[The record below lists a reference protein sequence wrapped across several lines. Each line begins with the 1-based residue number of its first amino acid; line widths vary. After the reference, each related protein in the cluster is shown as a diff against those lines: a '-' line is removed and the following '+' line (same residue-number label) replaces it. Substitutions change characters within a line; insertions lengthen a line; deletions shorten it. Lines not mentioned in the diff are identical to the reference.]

1 MDKTGIMKGAF
12 PSSLRPHPSSL
23 AEWDPEFLARSPMFE
38 PLRAHAPV
46 PGAEWPRLV
55 DLQRTLDASQ
65 PPVRNASGMPLR
77 LVPPGR
83 KLASLEEKYE
93 ARLYLRG
100 ELLFRE
106 DDWHD
111 YFNVL
116 VWLAFPRAKM
126 ALNARHY
133 AALREQVTARAQNR
147 GPAQDALTL
156 FDEGGVIVV
165 ADDDE
170 LLACLREWR
179 WKDLFWSNRAR
190 VRAQMR
196 FFLFGHALYE
206 KALRPFTGITGRGI
220 LLKTEPGLIAA
231 PLREQLAAIDAGV
244 AEHLSDPARLAT
256 TRDLAV
262 VPVLGIPGW
271 CADNESEDYYD
282 DTDYFRPGR
291 RLKRDEG

>member
-116 VWLAFPRAKM
+116 VWLAFPAPRWRSMRATTPRC
-126 ALNARHY
+126 ASRSPRVRRI
-133 AALREQVTARAQNR
+133 AALRR
-147 GPAQDALTL
+147 
-156 FDEGGVIVV
+156 
-165 ADDDE
+165 
-170 LLACLREWR
+170 
-179 WKDLFWSNRAR
+179 
-190 VRAQMR
+190 
-196 FFLFGHALYE
+196 
-206 KALRPFTGITGRGI
+206 
-220 LLKTEPGLIAA
+220 
-231 PLREQLAAIDAGV
+231 
-244 AEHLSDPARLAT
+244 
-256 TRDLAV
+256 TR
-262 VPVLGIPGW
+262 
-271 CADNESEDYYD
+271 
-282 DTDYFRPGR
+282 
-291 RLKRDEG
+291 